1 MEGVIFLAD
10 YDLLVIGSGPGG
22 YIAAEEAAKSG
33 LKTAVVDK
41 GPVGGTCLNSGC
53 IPIQSYVQN
62 GRWALQSK
70 QLAKYGLAQ
79 VSDDIDFKVLKTR
92 KDQVVQQNQQGI
104 LQIFKSNGIDFIE
117 GEAVFVKDKTF
128 KVNDQTL
135 SAKNVLLATGS
146 RVLEPTIP
154 GIEGVDYLTHESFFH
169 MEDLPERLVIVGASE
184 HGVEF
189 AFAMAALGVK
199 VSLIEEKA
207 TIIPNQ
213 VKEVQDYVKKLF
225 KKLSVEVIE
234 GVTIDHLSPDQVH
247 LSDGQEIGFDQL
259 LLMISRR
266 PDLTMVKDMGLE
278 LDKKGTYLAVDES
291 YQSSSPGIY
300 GVGDLI
306 GGWPFAHAASH
317 EGIKAVKAILGQAEY
332 PLDFNAVPRKMAVD
346 VDVES
351 FGMHEDQA
359 QEAGYDVISHQI
371 PFMMNGAAAALD
383 ESEGFVNIISEKQYG
398 QILGGLVVGH
408 GASEIMHILLAVYQC
423 EGTIDELAQMVFAHP
438 TLSETIGDVAKALVR
453 KY

>member
-1 MEGVIFLAD
+1 MAH

-33 LKTAVVDK
+33 LKTAVVEK

-70 QLAKYGLAQ
+70 QLVQYGLAKA
-79 VSDDIDFKVLKTR
+79 SEGIDFKALKAR

-104 LQIFKSNGIDFIE
+104 LQIFKSNGIDYIE

-135 SAKNVLLATGS
+135 SAENVLLATGS
-146 RVLEPTIP
+146 RVLDPDVP
-154 GIEGVDYLTHESFFH
+154 GIDQVDYLTHESFFQ
-169 MEDLPERLVIVGASE
+169 MEDLPDDLVVVGASE

-259 LLMISRR
+259 LLMLSRR
-266 PDLTMVKDMGLE
+266 PDLSLVKAMGLE
-278 LDKKGTYLAVDES
+278 LDKKGTYLAVDEN
-291 YQSSSPGIY
+291 YQSSSPGVY

-332 PLDFNAVPRKMAVD
+332 PLEFNAVPRKMAVD

-351 FGMHEDQA
+351 FGLHEDQA
-359 QEAGYDVISHQI
+359 QKAGYDVISHSI
-371 PFMMNGAAAALD
+371 PFMMNGAAAALH
-383 ESEGFVNIISEKQYG
+383 ESEGFVNIISERQYG

-408 GASEIMHILLAVYQC
+408 GASEIMHILLAIYQC
-423 EGTIDELAQMVFAHP
+423 EGTIDELAHMVFAHP